1 MRVLFLG
8 TTVSPYILI
17 RFKNNKDYKYEGFE
31 YGEMLII
38 QKNFK
43 RKPGELL
50 RYLKSKKYI
59 SYKKVEINI

>member
-1 MRVLFLG
+1 MKVLFLG
-8 TTVSPYILI
+8 STSSPYILI
-17 RFKNNKDYKYEGFE
+17 RFKKTDYKYEGFE
-31 YGEMLII
+31 YGEMLIM

-59 SYKKVEINI
+59 SYKKVEVNI